1 MFQRPNPHACLSSSL
16 LFYSP
21 LQIRKDMFFMNGI
34 RDFLYDVITCQRVFG
49 HEDGESFI
57 SRNKK

>member
-1 MFQRPNPHACLSSSL
+1 
-16 LFYSP
+16 
-21 LQIRKDMFFMNGI
+21 MNGI